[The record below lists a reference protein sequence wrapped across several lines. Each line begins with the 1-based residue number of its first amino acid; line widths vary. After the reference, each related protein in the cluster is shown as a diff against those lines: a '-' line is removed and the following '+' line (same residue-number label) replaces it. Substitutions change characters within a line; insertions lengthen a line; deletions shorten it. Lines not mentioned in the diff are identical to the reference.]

1 MTKKILLAWIV
12 LGSLLLAQ
20 KVTQIKFVGLAH
32 LSPSMAKEVAG
43 IRVGDPMD
51 PELIDDSIKNFF
63 EQGYFKDVWVEKKG
77 GTLIYHFDEKPAIA
91 NVQIKGYGS
100 GDDGK
105 KLLEG
110 IGLKKGDLYD
120 EAKIEQAKKTL
131 NTKLEAKGS
140 YDSVVEVTT
149 KDVGQNAKSIVFDV
163 NKGEKIK
170 IKKLNFIGAEQLS
183 KSELE
188 TGIVNQE
195 ADLLG
200 WVPFYFNSGEVKVD
214 QLEYDAYRV
223 KETYMKHGY
232 LDAKVSKP
240 LLRVDYSSYSAE
252 VDYQITEG
260 PQYRVSQ
267 VSVSQSVPGLNTA
280 ELTGKLKL
288 KSGRIFSISKMRKDM
303 KMLEEA
309 AGNLGYAYAKAS
321 PNMHKDPEKKT
332 VGVQYE
338 LKAGNKV
345 TINDVLISGNDTTK
359 DRVIRRYIYLAPGD
373 KFNATDLK
381 DSKSAL
387 GRTGFFEAVD
397 IQSQRVSDDKIN
409 LLVKVKETSTGTI
422 SAGGGYGS
430 YEGLMVNASISD
442 KNLFGT
448 GLNSTLGFEVSK
460 ISKNY
465 NLSFVNPRV
474 WDSMYSLGMSIY
486 KREYEYNY
494 DTTDGYTVDTLGG
507 TLNAGREFMRH
518 FYASIGIGY
527 VDNNSEYSDS
537 YLATVSD
544 LTGFYNDQYQKASGF
559 ASLKFDNTDDFY
571 LPREGFI
578 ASVHAEFAQ
587 MDGDLT
593 AENSLTTTPLFT
605 TTDGVDHYGRGYD
618 SFDSFTKINAKFGA
632 FYGINDWID
641 YDAIFRFKARYTK
654 IISQDDQY
662 IPIAERLFMGGIG
675 SVRGFNPYSLS
686 PTVTDPATGYS
697 SRIGGTERASATI
710 EASIPLSEAAKMRLA
725 FFYDYGVIKT
735 DPVKAT
741 QLVPG
746 EDRYVNFSDP
756 SVSITGDSLSRSS
769 TGVVVEWQSAFGPIN
784 LVFAYPLDLEDYDQ
798 KATFEFSMGSKF

>member
-1 MTKKILLAWIV
+1 MAIRKIALAWMI
-12 LGSLLLAQ
+12 LASLLVAQ

-32 LSPSMAKEVAG
+32 LSSSMAKEVAG
-43 IRVGDPMD
+43 IHVGDTMD
-51 PELIDDSIKNFF
+51 AELIDDSIKNFY
-63 EQGYFKDVWVEKKG
+63 EQGYFKDVWVDKKG

-120 EAKIEQAKKTL
+120 ESKVNQAKKTL
-131 NTKLEAKGS
+131 NAKIEAKGS
-140 YDSVVEVTT
+140 YDSVVEVST
-149 KDVGQNAKSIVFDV
+149 KKVGSNAIAIVFDV

-170 IKKLNFIGAEQLS
+170 IKKLNFIGASALS
-183 KSELE
+183 QGELE

-195 ADLLG
+195 EDLLG
-200 WVPFYFNSGEVKVD
+200 WIPFYFNSGEVKVD
-214 QLEYDAYRV
+214 QLEYDSYRV

-240 LLRVDYSSYSAE
+240 LMRVDYSSYSAE
-252 VDYQITEG
+252 IDYQIKEG
-260 PQYRVSQ
+260 PQYRVSK
-267 VSVSQSVPGLNTA
+267 VSVSQSVPGLDSA

-303 KMLEEA
+303 KMLEDA
-309 AGNLGYAYAKAS
+309 AGDLGYAYAKAS
-321 PNMHKDPEKKT
+321 PNMHKEPEKK
-332 VGVQYE
+332 VVSVQYE

-373 KFNATDLK
+373 KYSATDLR

-397 IQSQRVSDDKIN
+397 IQSQRVTDDKIN

-448 GLNSTLGFEVSK
+448 GLNTTLGFEVSK

-474 WDSMYSLGMSIY
+474 WDSMYSLGFSIY

-494 DTTDGYTVDTLGG
+494 ESINNDGYKTDQLGG
-507 TLNAGREFMRH
+507 SLNAGREFLRH
-518 FYASIGIGY
+518 FYGSIGVGY
-527 VDNNSEYSDS
+527 VDNQSEYSDG
-537 YLATVSD
+537 YLNSQIGLD
-544 LTGFYNDQYQKASGF
+544 NQFYNDKYSKASGF
-559 ASLKFDNTDDFY
+559 LSVKFDNTDDFY
-571 LPREGFI
+571 MPREGFI
-578 ASVHAEFAQ
+578 AAVNAELAQ
-587 MDGDLT
+587 MDGDL
-593 AENSLTTTPLFT
+593 EQVNI
-605 TTDGVDHYGRGYD
+605 DRGYTD
-618 SFDSFTKINAKFGA
+618 FDNFTKVNARFGA
-632 FYGINDWID
+632 YYGINDWVD
-641 YDAIFRFKARYTK
+641 YDLIFRFKARYTK

-662 IPIAERLFMGGIG
+662 IPIAEKLFMGGIG

-686 PTVTDPATGYS
+686 PDVLG
-697 SRIGGTERASATI
+697 SRIGGTERASGTV

-735 DPVKAT
+735 DPVRNADGT
-741 QLVPG
+741 GFV
-746 EDRYVNFSDP
+746 DFNDP
-756 SVSITGDSLSRSS
+756 KTSLYGDNIARSS

-784 LVFAYPLDLEDYDQ
+784 LVFSYPLDDEEFDQ
-798 KATFEFSMGSKF
+798 TAAFEFSMGSKF

>member
-1 MTKKILLAWIV
+1 MIKKILLAWM
-12 LGSLLLAQ
+12 LLASLLLAQ

-43 IRVGDPMD
+43 IRVGDSMD

-77 GTLIYHFDEKPAIA
+77 GTLVYHFDEKPAIA

-120 EAKIEQAKKTL
+120 ESKIERAKKTL
-131 NTKLEAKGS
+131 NAKLEAKGS

-149 KDVGQNAKSIVFDV
+149 KDIGKNAKSVVFDV

-170 IKKLNFIGAEQLS
+170 IKKLNFIGADQLS
-183 KSELE
+183 QGELE

-200 WVPFYFNSGEVKVD
+200 WIPFYFHSGEVKVD

-267 VSVSQSVPGLNTA
+267 VSVAQAVKGLNTE
-280 ELTGKLKL
+280 ELAGKLKL
-288 KSGRIFSISKMRKDM
+288 KGGRIFSMSKMRKDM
-303 KMLEEA
+303 KMLEEE

-321 PNMHKDPEKKT
+321 PDMHKDPKKKT
-332 VGVQYE
+332 VSIQYK

-373 KFNATDLK
+373 NFNATDLR

-448 GLNSTLGFEVSK
+448 GLNTTLGFELSK

-465 NLSFVNPRV
+465 NLSFVNPKV
-474 WDSMYSLGMSIY
+474 WDSMYSLGLSLY

-494 DTTDGYTVDTLGG
+494 ESINNDGYKVDTLGG
-507 TLNAGREFMRH
+507 SLNAGREFLRH
-518 FYASIGIGY
+518 FYGSLGVGY
-527 VDNNSEYSDS
+527 VDNKSVYSDS
-537 YLATVSD
+537 YLASVST
-544 LTGFYNDQYQKASGF
+544 LSNFYNDQYKKTSGF

-578 ASVHAEFAQ
+578 AAANGEFAQ

-593 AENSLTTTPLFT
+593 QEN
-605 TTDGVDHYGRGYD
+605 VDRGYT
-618 SFDSFTKINAKFGA
+618 SFDTFTKVNARFGVY
-632 FYGINDWID
+632 YGINDWID

-686 PTVTDPATGYS
+686 PTIRDGGTGFD

-725 FFYDYGVIKT
+725 FFYDYGVIST
-735 DPVKAT
+735 DAVRNGT
-741 QLVPG
+741 G
-746 EDRYVNFSDP
+746 TGYVDFTNPD
-756 SVSITGDSLSRSS
+756 VSITGDSLARSS

-784 LVFAYPLDLEDYDQ
+784 LVFAYPIDIEDYDQ

>member
-1 MTKKILLAWIV
+1 MAIRKIALAWMI
-12 LGSLLLAQ
+12 LASLLVAQ

-32 LSPSMAKEVAG
+32 LSSSMAKEVAG
-43 IRVGDPMD
+43 IHVGDTMD
-51 PELIDDSIKNFF
+51 AELIDDSIKNFY
-63 EQGYFKDVWVEKKG
+63 EQGYFKDVWVDKKG

-120 EAKIEQAKKTL
+120 ESKVNQAKKTL
-131 NTKLEAKGS
+131 NAKLEAKGS
-140 YDSVVEVTT
+140 YDSVVEVST
-149 KDVGQNAKSIVFDV
+149 KKVGSNAIAIVFDV

-170 IKKLNFIGAEQLS
+170 IKKLNFIGASALS
-183 KSELE
+183 QGELE

-195 ADLLG
+195 EDLLG
-200 WVPFYFNSGEVKVD
+200 WIPFYFNSGEVKVD
-214 QLEYDAYRV
+214 QLEYDSYRV

-240 LLRVDYSSYSAE
+240 LMRVDYSSYSAE
-252 VDYQITEG
+252 IDYQIKEG
-260 PQYRVSQ
+260 PQYRVSK
-267 VSVSQSVPGLNTA
+267 VSVSQSVPGLDSA

-303 KMLEEA
+303 KMLEDA
-309 AGNLGYAYAKAS
+309 AGDLGYAYAKAS
-321 PNMHKDPEKKT
+321 PNMHKEPEKK
-332 VGVQYE
+332 VVSVQYE

-373 KFNATDLK
+373 KYSATDLR

-397 IQSQRVSDDKIN
+397 IQSQRVTDDKIN

-448 GLNSTLGFEVSK
+448 GLNTTLGFEVSK

-474 WDSMYSLGMSIY
+474 WDSMYSLGFSIY

-494 DTTDGYTVDTLGG
+494 ESINNDGYKTDQLGG
-507 TLNAGREFMRH
+507 SLNAGREFLRH
-518 FYASIGIGY
+518 FYGSIGVGY
-527 VDNNSEYSDS
+527 VDNQSEYSDG
-537 YLATVSD
+537 YLNSQIGLD
-544 LTGFYNDQYQKASGF
+544 NQFYNDKYSKASGF
-559 ASLKFDNTDDFY
+559 LSVKFDNTDDFY
-571 LPREGFI
+571 MPREGFI
-578 ASVHAEFAQ
+578 AAVNAELAQ
-587 MDGDLT
+587 MDGDL
-593 AENSLTTTPLFT
+593 EQVNI
-605 TTDGVDHYGRGYD
+605 DRGYTD
-618 SFDSFTKINAKFGA
+618 FDNFTKVNARFGA
-632 FYGINDWID
+632 YYGINDWVD
-641 YDAIFRFKARYTK
+641 YDLIFRFKARYTK

-662 IPIAERLFMGGIG
+662 IPIAEKLFMGGIG

-686 PTVTDPATGYS
+686 PDVLG
-697 SRIGGTERASATI
+697 SRIGGTERASGTV

-735 DPVKAT
+735 DPVRNADGT
-741 QLVPG
+741 GFV
-746 EDRYVNFSDP
+746 DFNDP
-756 SVSITGDSLSRSS
+756 KTSLYGDNIARSS

-784 LVFAYPLDLEDYDQ
+784 LVFSYPLDDEEFDQ
-798 KATFEFSMGSKF
+798 TAAFEFSMGSKF